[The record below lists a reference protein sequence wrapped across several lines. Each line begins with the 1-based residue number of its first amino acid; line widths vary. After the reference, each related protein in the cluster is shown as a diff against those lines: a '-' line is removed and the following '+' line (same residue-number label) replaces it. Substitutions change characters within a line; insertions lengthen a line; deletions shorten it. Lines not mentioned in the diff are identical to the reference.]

1 MVTPAK
7 DQSSRSHPE
16 VPAPDKVFETAAD
29 LVIRGNLAALAAALD
44 EHPTLVRATSSR
56 AHGATLLHYSA
67 ANGVEDERQIVP
79 PNAVEI
85 ADLLI
90 ARGADINAACAAY
103 GGGPGPTPLVALVTG
118 GHPNEAGLMA
128 PLVAAYARSGQN
140 LNGMGDDGLPMTYA
154 FLFRNEVA
162 AAALARA
169 GARVDN
175 AANAAGMGDLP
186 LLRSLVNPG
195 PPPTA
200 DPSSLS
206 TVKWIVPDPAAVP
219 VLALYFASIAGRT
232 EAARWLIQAGVD
244 VNGTVHHGM
253 TALHEACW
261 GGHLDIV
268 KLLVGAGADTRAVE
282 QQHQATPAGWA
293 HHAGHAHVV
302 EYLKSQM

>member
-67 ANGVEDERQIVP
+67 ANGVEDEGQI
-79 PNAVEI
+79 
-85 ADLLI
+85 
-90 ARGADINAACAAY
+90 AA
-103 GGGPGPTPLVALVTG
+103 PT
-118 GHPNEAGLMA
+118 
-128 PLVAAYARSGQN
+128 
-140 LNGMGDDGLPMTYA
+140 
-154 FLFRNEVA
+154 
-162 AAALARA
+162 RA

-206 TVKWIVPDPAAVP
+206 TVKWIVPDPVAVP

-232 EAARWLIQAGVD
+232 DAARWLIQAGVD

-282 QQHQATPAGWA
+282 EQHQATPAGWA